1 LALYYRLLKY
11 FLTYTIMKNQQKIQ
25 LMTLTLIVLVG
36 VLGYMWYNPKVV
48 EVPVE
53 VVPVPPRPMETRHP
67 PAREP
72 EFRGP
77 PIKQYKPGYMQ
88 QMGIITGSDG
98 ETLPLYGKE
107 VRGRRDRYH
116 YYTTTGGENLYP
128 VSISHNARD
137 CMEDIG
143 CEELYGNET
152 VTVLGKTGSFTV
164 NMYRTDD
171 FF

>member
-1 LALYYRLLKY
+1 
-11 FLTYTIMKNQQKIQ
+11 MKNKTKTQ
-25 LMTLTLIVLVG
+25 LLWVALVVLV
-36 VLGYMWYNPKVV
+36 VVIGYMWYNPQVV

-53 VVPVPPRPMETRHP
+53 VPVVIPPPRPVRTQEIR
-67 PAREP
+67 REP

-77 PIKQYKPGYMQ
+77 PIKQYKPGRMQ
-88 QMGIITGSDG
+88 QMGILVGEGG

-128 VSISHNARD
+128 IPVTHDGRD
-137 CMEDIG
+137 CVDDIG
-143 CEELYGNET
+143 CQELYGNESVT
-152 VTVLGKTGSFTV
+152 VTGKTGSFNVT
-164 NMYRTDD
+164 MYRTDD

>member
-1 LALYYRLLKY
+1 
-11 FLTYTIMKNQQKIQ
+11 MKNKTKTQ
-25 LMTLTLIVLVG
+25 LLWVALIVLVAA
-36 VLGYMWYNPKVV
+36 VAYMWYNPQVV

-53 VVPVPPRPMETRHP
+53 VPVMVPPPRPVRTQEIR
-67 PAREP
+67 REP

-77 PIKQYKPGYMQ
+77 PIKQYKPGHMQ
-88 QMGIITGSDG
+88 QMGILVNEGG

-128 VSISHNARD
+128 IPVSHDGRD
-137 CMEDIG
+137 CIDDIG
-143 CEELYGNET
+143 CQELYGNET
-152 VTVLGKTGSFTV
+152 VSVTGKTGSFDV
-164 NMYRTDD
+164 KMYRTDD

>member
-1 LALYYRLLKY
+1 MKIKNKAKNQILMSAVVVLAL
-11 FLTYTIMKNQQKIQ
+11 
-25 LMTLTLIVLVG
+25 VLS
-36 VLGYMWYNPKVV
+36 YMWFNPKVV

-53 VVPVPPRPMETRHP
+53 VPVMPVPPRIELEQRDPR
-67 PAREP
+67 REP
-72 EFRGP
+72 EFRGA

-88 QMGIITGSDG
+88 QMGVITGNG

-116 YYTTTGGENLYP
+116 YYTTTGGENLYSVP
-128 VSISHNARD
+128 ISHNARD

-152 VTVLGKTGSFTV
+152 VSVTGKTGSYAV
-164 NMYRTDD
+164 NLYRTDD

>member
-1 LALYYRLLKY
+1 MKIKNKAKNQILMSAIIVLAL
-11 FLTYTIMKNQQKIQ
+11 
-25 LMTLTLIVLVG
+25 
-36 VLGYMWYNPKVV
+36 VLGYMWFNPKVV

-53 VVPVPPRPMETRHP
+53 VPVMSVPPRIEVEQPRP
-67 PAREP
+67 QREP
-72 EFRGP
+72 EFRNA
-77 PIKQYKPGYMQ
+77 PIKQYKPGFMQ
-88 QMGIITGSDG
+88 QMGIITGNG

-116 YYTTTGGENLYP
+116 YYTTTGGENLYSVP
-128 VSISHNARD
+128 ITHNARD

-152 VTVLGKTGSFTV
+152 VSVTGKTGSYAV
-164 NMYRTDD
+164 NLYRTDD

>member
-1 LALYYRLLKY
+1 
-11 FLTYTIMKNQQKIQ
+11 MKNKVKQQ
-25 LMTLTLIVLVG
+25 LFVLVIC
-36 VLGYMWYNPKVV
+36 VLTVALVYKLYNPTVIK
-48 EVPVE
+48 VPVQVQPNVINYPE
-53 VVPVPPRPMETRHP
+53 PRRERV
-67 PAREP
+67 REP

-77 PIKQYKPGYMQ
+77 PIKQYKPGFTQ

-98 ETLPLYGKE
+98 ETLPIYGKE

-128 VSISHNARD
+128 IPISHNARD
-137 CMEDIG
+137 CTEDIG

-152 VTVLGKTGSFTV
+152 VSVTGKTGSFDV

>member
-1 LALYYRLLKY
+1 MKNKTKTRLL
-11 FLTYTIMKNQQKIQ
+11 MV
-25 LMTLTLIVLVG
+25 TLVLLV
-36 VLGYMWYNPKVV
+36 VILGYMWYNPQVI

-53 VVPVPPRPMETRHP
+53 VEVPVMVPMRTQEVR
-67 PAREP
+67 REP

-77 PIKQYKPGYMQ
+77 PIKQYKPGRMQ
-88 QMGIITGSDG
+88 QMGILTGEEG

-128 VSISHNARD
+128 IPVNHDGRD
-137 CMEDIG
+137 CIDDIG
-143 CEELYGNET
+143 CQELYGNEPVS
-152 VTVLGKTGSFTV
+152 VTGKTGSFNV
-164 NMYRTDD
+164 KMYRTDD

>member
-1 LALYYRLLKY
+1 MKIKNKAKNQILMSAVVVLAL
-11 FLTYTIMKNQQKIQ
+11 
-25 LMTLTLIVLVG
+25 VLS
-36 VLGYMWYNPKVV
+36 YMWFNPKVV

-53 VVPVPPRPMETRHP
+53 VPVMPVPPRIELEQREPR
-67 PAREP
+67 REP
-72 EFRGP
+72 EFRGA

-88 QMGIITGSDG
+88 QMGVITGNG

-116 YYTTTGGENLYP
+116 YYTTTGGENLYSLP
-128 VSISHNARD
+128 ISHNARD

-152 VTVLGKTGSFTV
+152 VSVTGKTGSYAV
-164 NMYRTDD
+164 NLYRTDD

>member
-1 LALYYRLLKY
+1 MKTKTKTQLLWSTVIVLAL
-11 FLTYTIMKNQQKIQ
+11 
-25 LMTLTLIVLVG
+25 
-36 VLGYMWYNPKVV
+36 VLGYIYYNPKVV

-53 VVPVPPRPMETRHP
+53 VSVMPVPPRPMERRQRR
-67 PAREP
+67 REP

-77 PIKQYKPGYMQ
+77 PIKQYKPGFMQ
-88 QMGIITGSDG
+88 QMGILVGAG
-98 ETLPLYGKE
+98 EETLPLYGKE

-128 VSISHNARD
+128 VPVTHNARD

-143 CEELYGNET
+143 CEEIYGNET
-152 VTVLGKTGSFTV
+152 VSVTGKTGSYTV

>member
-1 LALYYRLLKY
+1 MKNKAKTRLL
-11 FLTYTIMKNQQKIQ
+11 MV
-25 LMTLTLIVLVG
+25 TLVVLVV
-36 VLGYMWYNPKVV
+36 VLGYMWYNPTIV

-53 VVPVPPRPMETRHP
+53 VEVPVMVPPPRPVRTQEVRR
-67 PAREP
+67 AP

-77 PIKQYKPGYMQ
+77 PIKQYKPGRMQ
-88 QMGIITGSDG
+88 QMGILVSGEG

-128 VSISHNARD
+128 IPVNHDGRD
-137 CMEDIG
+137 CVDDIG
-143 CEELYGNET
+143 CQELYGNESVS
-152 VTVLGKTGSFTV
+152 VTGKTGSFDV
-164 NMYRTDD
+164 NMYRTDN

>member
-1 LALYYRLLKY
+1 MKNKTKTRLLWVA
-11 FLTYTIMKNQQKIQ
+11 
-25 LMTLTLIVLVG
+25 LIVLLVI
-36 VLGYMWYNPKVV
+36 VAYMWYNPQVV

-53 VVPVPPRPMETRHP
+53 VPVMVPPPRPMRTREIR
-67 PAREP
+67 REP

-77 PIKQYKPGYMQ
+77 PIKQYKPGHMQ
-88 QMGIITGSDG
+88 QMGILVGGDG

-128 VSISHNARD
+128 IPVTHDGRD
-137 CMEDIG
+137 CIDDIG
-143 CEELYGNET
+143 CQELYGNET
-152 VTVLGKTGSFTV
+152 VTVTGKTGSFDV
-164 NMYRTDD
+164 KMYRTDD

>member
-1 LALYYRLLKY
+1 
-11 FLTYTIMKNQQKIQ
+11 MKNKTKIQ
-25 LMTLTLIVLVG
+25 TLWVALVVLIVAVTYL
-36 VLGYMWYNPKVV
+36 WKNPRVV
-48 EVPVE
+48 TKRVSNPA
-53 VVPVPPRPMETRHP
+53 PPPPMIRVPPRQTFEQR
-67 PAREP
+67 REP

-77 PIKQYKPGYMQ
+77 PIKEYKPGHMQ
-88 QMGIITGSDG
+88 QMGLLTGPGD

-128 VSISHNARD
+128 VPVSHNARD

-143 CEELYGNET
+143 CQELYGNET
-152 VTVLGKTGSFTV
+152 VSVTGKTGSFGV
-164 NMYRTDD
+164 NMYRTDN

>member
-1 LALYYRLLKY
+1 MKIKNKAKNQLLWSTVIVLALILS
-11 FLTYTIMKNQQKIQ
+11 
-25 LMTLTLIVLVG
+25 
-36 VLGYMWYNPKVV
+36 YMWFNPKVV

-53 VVPVPPRPMETRHP
+53 VPVMPVPPRIEMERREP
-67 PAREP
+67 RREP
-72 EFRGP
+72 EFRSA
-77 PIKQYKPGYMQ
+77 PIKQYKPGFMQ
-88 QMGIITGSDG
+88 QMGILTGAG
-98 ETLPLYGKE
+98 EETLPLYGKE

-128 VSISHNARD
+128 VPVTHNARD

-143 CEELYGNET
+143 CEEIYGNET
-152 VTVLGKTGSFTV
+152 VSVTGKTGSYTV

>member
-1 LALYYRLLKY
+1 
-11 FLTYTIMKNQQKIQ
+11 MKNRQKIQ
-25 LMTLTLIVLVG
+25 LMTLTLVILVG
-36 VLGYMWYNPKVV
+36 ILGYNLYNPKVV
-48 EVPVE
+48 EIPVE
-53 VVPVPPRPMETRHP
+53 VAVPVQTRPVQTRRPPV
-67 PAREP
+67 REP

-77 PIKQYKPGYMQ
+77 PIKQYKPGHMQ
-88 QMGIITGSDG
+88 QMGIIMGPDG

-116 YYTTTGGENLYP
+116 YYTTTGGDNLYP
-128 VSISHNARD
+128 VSVSHNARD

-143 CEELYGNET
+143 CQELYGNET

>member
-1 LALYYRLLKY
+1 MKIKNKAKNQLLWSTVVVLALILS
-11 FLTYTIMKNQQKIQ
+11 
-25 LMTLTLIVLVG
+25 
-36 VLGYMWYNPKVV
+36 YMWFNPKVV

-53 VVPVPPRPMETRHP
+53 VPVMPVPPRPMERQERR
-67 PAREP
+67 REP

-77 PIKQYKPGYMQ
+77 PIKQYKPGFMQ
-88 QMGIITGSDG
+88 QMGILVGAG
-98 ETLPLYGKE
+98 EETLPLYGKE

-128 VSISHNARD
+128 VPVTHNARD

-143 CEELYGNET
+143 CEEIYGNET
-152 VTVLGKTGSFTV
+152 VSVTGKTGSYTV

>member
-1 LALYYRLLKY
+1 
-11 FLTYTIMKNQQKIQ
+11 MKNKTKTQ
-25 LMTLTLIVLVG
+25 LLWVALVVLVAA
-36 VLGYMWYNPKVV
+36 VAYMWYNPQVV

-53 VVPVPPRPMETRHP
+53 VPVMVPPPRPIRTQEIR
-67 PAREP
+67 REP

-77 PIKQYKPGYMQ
+77 PIKQYKPGHMQ
-88 QMGIITGSDG
+88 QMGILVGGDG

-128 VSISHNARD
+128 IPVTHDGRD
-137 CMEDIG
+137 CRDDIG
-143 CEELYGNET
+143 CQELYGNESVS
-152 VTVLGKTGSFTV
+152 VTGKTGSFDV
-164 NMYRTDD
+164 KMYRTDD

>member
-1 LALYYRLLKY
+1 
-11 FLTYTIMKNQQKIQ
+11 MKNKTKTQ
-25 LMTLTLIVLVG
+25 LLWVALIVLVAISMY
-36 VLGYMWYNPKVV
+36 LWYNPQVI

-53 VVPVPPRPMETRHP
+53 VPVMVPPPRPVRTQEVR
-67 PAREP
+67 REP

-77 PIKQYKPGYMQ
+77 PIKQYKPGHMQ
-88 QMGIITGSDG
+88 QMGILTSEEG

-128 VSISHNARD
+128 IPVNHDGRD
-137 CMEDIG
+137 CIDDIG
-143 CEELYGNET
+143 CQELYGNEPVS
-152 VTVLGKTGSFTV
+152 VTGKNASFNV
-164 NMYRTDD
+164 KMYRTDD

>member
-1 LALYYRLLKY
+1 
-11 FLTYTIMKNQQKIQ
+11 MKNKTKTQ
-25 LMTLTLIVLVG
+25 LLWMALVVLVAA
-36 VLGYMWYNPKVV
+36 VAYMWYNPQVV

-53 VVPVPPRPMETRHP
+53 VPVMVPPPRPVRTQEIR
-67 PAREP
+67 REP

-88 QMGIITGSDG
+88 QMGILVGGDG

-128 VSISHNARD
+128 IPVSHDGRD
-137 CMEDIG
+137 CIDDIG
-143 CEELYGNET
+143 CQELYGNESVS
-152 VTVLGKTGSFTV
+152 VTGKTGSFDV
-164 NMYRTDD
+164 KMYRTDD

>member
-1 LALYYRLLKY
+1 
-11 FLTYTIMKNQQKIQ
+11 MKNKVKQQIFVSV
-25 LMTLTLIVLVG
+25 IFVLSVAIIYK
-36 VLGYMWYNPKVV
+36 LYNPTIIK
-48 EVPVE
+48 VPVQVQPNVINYPE
-53 VVPVPPRPMETRHP
+53 PI
-67 PAREP
+67 RERVRER

-77 PIKQYKPGYMQ
+77 PIKQYKPGFTQ
-88 QMGIITGSDG
+88 QMGIITGPNE
-98 ETLPLYGKE
+98 ETLPIYGKE

-128 VSISHNARD
+128 IPISHNSRD
-137 CMEDIG
+137 CTEDIG

-152 VTVLGKTGSFTV
+152 VSVTGKTGSFNV

>member
-1 LALYYRLLKY
+1 
-11 FLTYTIMKNQQKIQ
+11 MKNRQKIQ
-25 LMTLTLIVLVG
+25 LMTLTLVILVG
-36 VLGYMWYNPKVV
+36 ILGYNLYNPKVV
-48 EVPVE
+48 EIPVE
-53 VVPVPPRPMETRHP
+53 VAVPVHTRPVQTRRPPV
-67 PAREP
+67 REP

-77 PIKQYKPGYMQ
+77 PIKQYKPGHMQ
-88 QMGIITGSDG
+88 QMGILMGPDG

-107 VRGRRDRYH
+107 VRGRRDRYN

-128 VSISHNARD
+128 VSVSHNARD

-143 CEELYGNET
+143 CQELYGNET
-152 VTVLGKTGSFTV
+152 VTVMGKTGSFTI

>member
-1 LALYYRLLKY
+1 
-11 FLTYTIMKNQQKIQ
+11 MKNKTKTQ
-25 LMTLTLIVLVG
+25 LLWVVLIVLVAI
-36 VLGYMWYNPKVV
+36 VAYMWYNPQVV

-53 VVPVPPRPMETRHP
+53 VPVMVPPPRPVRTQEIR
-67 PAREP
+67 REP

-77 PIKQYKPGYMQ
+77 PIKQYKPGHMQ
-88 QMGIITGSDG
+88 QMGILVSGDG

-128 VSISHNARD
+128 IPVSHDGRD
-137 CMEDIG
+137 CIDDIG
-143 CEELYGNET
+143 CQELYGNET
-152 VTVLGKTGSFTV
+152 VSVTGKTGSFDV
-164 NMYRTDD
+164 KMYRTDD

>member
-1 LALYYRLLKY
+1 MKIKNKNKTQILWLVIIVLAL
-11 FLTYTIMKNQQKIQ
+11 
-25 LMTLTLIVLVG
+25 
-36 VLGYMWYNPKVV
+36 VLGYIYYNPKVV

-53 VVPVPPRPMETRHP
+53 VPVMPVPPRPMERRQRR
-67 PAREP
+67 REP

-77 PIKQYKPGYMQ
+77 PIKQYKPGFMQ
-88 QMGIITGSDG
+88 QMGILVGSG
-98 ETLPLYGKE
+98 EETLPLYGKE

-128 VSISHNARD
+128 VPVTHNARD

-143 CEELYGNET
+143 CEEIYGNESVS
-152 VTVLGKTGSFTV
+152 VTGKTGSYTV

>member
-1 LALYYRLLKY
+1 MKIKNKTKNQLLWSVVVVLALILS
-11 FLTYTIMKNQQKIQ
+11 
-25 LMTLTLIVLVG
+25 
-36 VLGYMWYNPKVV
+36 YMWFNPKVV

-53 VVPVPPRPMETRHP
+53 VPVMPVPPRPSMEQREP
-67 PAREP
+67 RREP
-72 EFRGP
+72 EFRGA

-88 QMGIITGSDG
+88 QMGVITGNG

-116 YYTTTGGENLYP
+116 YYTTTGGENLYSLP
-128 VSISHNARD
+128 ISHNARD

-152 VTVLGKTGSFTV
+152 VSVTGKTGSYAV
-164 NMYRTDD
+164 NLYRTDD

>member
-1 LALYYRLLKY
+1 
-11 FLTYTIMKNQQKIQ
+11 MKNKTKTQ
-25 LMTLTLIVLVG
+25 LLWSALVVLV
-36 VLGYMWYNPKVV
+36 VVVGYMWYNPVIV

-53 VVPVPPRPMETRHP
+53 VPVVVPPPRPVRTQEMR
-67 PAREP
+67 REP

-77 PIKQYKPGYMQ
+77 PIKQYKPGHMQ
-88 QMGIITGSDG
+88 QMGILTNENG

-128 VSISHNARD
+128 IPVSFNARD
-137 CMEDIG
+137 CIDDIG

-152 VTVLGKTGSFTV
+152 VSVTGKTGSFSV
-164 NMYRTDD
+164 KMYRTDD

>member
-1 LALYYRLLKY
+1 
-11 FLTYTIMKNQQKIQ
+11 MKNRQKIQ
-25 LMTLTLIVLVG
+25 LMTLTLVILVG
-36 VLGYMWYNPKVV
+36 ILGYNLYNPKVV
-48 EVPVE
+48 EIPVE
-53 VVPVPPRPMETRHP
+53 VAVPVQARPVQTRRPPT
-67 PAREP
+67 REP

-77 PIKQYKPGYMQ
+77 PIKQYKPGHMQ
-88 QMGIITGSDG
+88 QMGLITNGD
-98 ETLPLYGKE
+98 ENLPLYGKE

-128 VSISHNARD
+128 VSVSHNARD

-143 CEELYGNET
+143 CQELYGNET
-152 VTVLGKTGSFTV
+152 VTVLGKTGSFSV

>member
-1 LALYYRLLKY
+1 MKIKNKNKTQILWSVIIVLAL
-11 FLTYTIMKNQQKIQ
+11 
-25 LMTLTLIVLVG
+25 
-36 VLGYMWYNPKVV
+36 VLGYMYYNPKVV

-53 VVPVPPRPMETRHP
+53 VPVMPVPPRIEMERREP
-67 PAREP
+67 RREP
-72 EFRGP
+72 EFRSA
-77 PIKQYKPGYMQ
+77 PIKQYKPGFMQ
-88 QMGIITGSDG
+88 QMGILTGAG
-98 ETLPLYGKE
+98 EETLPLYGKE

-128 VSISHNARD
+128 VPVTHNARD

-143 CEELYGNET
+143 CEEIYGNET
-152 VTVLGKTGSFTV
+152 VSVTGKTGSYTV

>member
-1 LALYYRLLKY
+1 
-11 FLTYTIMKNQQKIQ
+11 MKNKAKNQI
-25 LMTLTLIVLVG
+25 LVSVVAILTLILS
-36 VLGYMWYNPKVV
+36 YMWFNPKVV

-53 VVPVPPRPMETRHP
+53 VPVMPVPPRPMERRERR
-67 PAREP
+67 REP
-72 EFRGP
+72 EFREA

-88 QMGIITGSDG
+88 QMGVLIGASE

-107 VRGRRDRYH
+107 VTGRRDRYH

-128 VSISHNARD
+128 LPVSHNARD

-143 CEELYGNET
+143 CEELYGNES
-152 VTVLGKTGSFTV
+152 VSILGKTGSYAV
-164 NMYRTDD
+164 KMYRTDD